1 MPFSNRRR
9 NVGVPESDSLIQFDS
24 ISVRYRAARRQV
36 VHAVEQFSLE
46 IRPGERIGLVGES
59 GCGKSTVARCALG
72 LVKPKA
78 GSILFR
84 GENIWDWDNRNR
96 RKRLAREVG
105 IVFQDPTSSLN
116 PRLSVLH
123 TLLDPLQIHSVGS
136 KQDRQKRASELMELV
151 GLSQDALNLLPS
163 QLSGGQKQRVAIA
176 RAIALNPSVLI
187 ADEPIS
193 ALDVSIQ
200 NQILNLLLD
209 LRDQLGLAILF
220 ISHNLQ
226 AVSYFVDRIVVMYLG
241 RRVEEGSTKTIQ
253 HQSSHPYTRA
263 LLSASPMITEELD
276 RIVLEG
282 AVPSARQPPK
292 GCPFQTRCWKV
303 SEQCR
308 SSFPHEVSRHA
319 EHVAY
324 CFHPE

>member
-1 MPFSNRRR
+1 MSTT
-9 NVGVPESDSLIQFDS
+9 SLIAFDS
-24 ISVRYRAARRQV
+24 VSIRYRAARKQT
-36 VHAVEQFSLE
+36 VHAVEQFSLN
-46 IRPGERIGLVGES
+46 IGAGESIGLVGES

-72 LVKPKA
+72 LVQPKV

-84 GENIWDWDNRNR
+84 GEDIWSWDKKTR
-96 RKRLAREVG
+96 RKKLARDVG

-116 PRLSVLH
+116 PRLSVQD
-123 TLLDPLQIHSVGS
+123 TLIDPLQIHNVGT
-136 KQDRQKRASELMELV
+136 KPEQRDRASELMELV
-151 GLSQDALNLLPS
+151 GLSQDALHLLPS

-176 RAIALNPSVLI
+176 RAIALKPSVLI

-241 RRVEEGSTKTIQ
+241 RRVEEGSTQTIQ
-253 HQSSHPYTRA
+253 HSASHPYTKA

-282 AVPSARQPPK
+282 AVPSARQPPP

-308 SSFPHEVSRHA
+308 SAFPDETSRNSGHTT
-319 EHVAY
+319 Y

>member
-1 MPFSNRRR
+1 
-9 NVGVPESDSLIQFDS
+9 
-24 ISVRYRAARRQV
+24 
-36 VHAVEQFSLE
+36 
-46 IRPGERIGLVGES
+46 
-59 GCGKSTVARCALG
+59 
-72 LVKPKA
+72 
-78 GSILFR
+78 
-84 GENIWDWDNRNR
+84 
-96 RKRLAREVG
+96 
-105 IVFQDPTSSLN
+105 
-116 PRLSVLH
+116 
-123 TLLDPLQIHSVGS
+123 
-136 KQDRQKRASELMELV
+136 MELV

-226 AVSYFVDRIVVMYLG
+226 AVSYFVDRIVVKYLG
-241 RRVEEGSTKTIQ
+241 RRVEEGSTKAIQ
-253 HQSSHPYTRA
+253 HQSSHPYTKA

-292 GCPFQTRCWKV
+292 GFPFQTRCWKV

-324 CFHPE
+324 CFHTE